1 MPATE
6 RELLRE
12 IAKQSRLIDRGLKRL
27 IRRGVQVSNL
37 HEGLEYALGL
47 DIPDQAR
54 RGKRL
59 RPTICLMTCEAL
71 GGNPKQAIP
80 FALAIELMHNFCL
93 IHDDIEDG
101 DRVRRDR
108 PSVWV
113 KYGLAHGINI
123 GDYMLTQVFLALM
136 DSLEVG
142 LSAEVTLR
150 LVRLM
155 AETLDHT
162 HIGQAMDISARS
174 TTSFS
179 VADYMK
185 LVTEKTGYYLAAPIL
200 AGAIIARAKA
210 PVQQA
215 LVRFGKCIGPMF
227 QIIDDIIDLTEGK
240 GRLEIG
246 ADIREGKRSF
256 LVAYASGRCTPN
268 ERKRLLS
275 ILNKSRDQTSKDHIA
290 WVIRLFKKYDA
301 IEAGRR
307 MSQELLRKGKKH
319 LERVPPKLRRKL
331 VATADFLSTRTR

>member
-1 MPATE
+1 MPDAE

-12 IAKQSRLIDRGLKRL
+12 IAKQSRLVDRGLKRL
-27 IRRGVQVSNL
+27 IRRGIQVPNL

-47 DIPDQAR
+47 DIADPAR

-59 RPTICLMTCEAL
+59 RPALCLMTCEAL
-71 GGNPKQAIP
+71 GGNPKQALP

-113 KYGLAHGINI
+113 KYGLAHGVNI
-123 GDYMLTQVFLALM
+123 GDYMLTQVFVALM
-136 DSLEVG
+136 QLLEVG

-155 AETLDHT
+155 ADTLDHT

-174 TTSFS
+174 AASFT

-185 LVTEKTGYYLAAPIL
+185 LVTEKTGYYLSAPIL
-200 AGAIIARAKA
+200 AGAIVARAAA
-210 PVQQA
+210 PVQKA
-215 LVRFGKCIGPMF
+215 LVQFGKCIGPMF
-227 QIIDDIIDLTEGK
+227 QIMDDIIDLTEGK

-256 LVAYASGRCTPN
+256 LVAYAAGRCTEK
-268 ERKRLLS
+268 ERKSLIS
-275 ILNKSRDQTSKDHIA
+275 ILNMSREQTAKEHIV
-290 WVIRLFKKYDA
+290 WVIRLFEKYDA
-301 IEAGRR
+301 IEAGKRKSR
-307 MSQELLRKGKKH
+307 ELLRKGKKH
-319 LERVPPKLRRKL
+319 LQHVPFGLRRML
-331 VATADFLSTRTR
+331 ETTADFLSTRTH